1 MPPFAN
7 ELDTISREVQQQ
19 QQEDLE
25 HADGV
30 VLEREFPQ
38 YTFFFKINEPHK
50 EEVAHCEQMVEVL
63 QTAQILH
70 DIRSESIGKLTRA
83 DISVWTPWT
92 NTVAMGSSQD
102 LPPGFEARSSGENH
116 EEEEDDEAEAEE
128 DRQQLGSLLSG
139 PVSPTSQALGRK
151 RSLCSMLES
160 DDLLRSC
167 TTSSES
173 NPAGSGGS
181 GGGELD
187 HESSDCPNK
196 FAKTEKFQSF
206 DCKIDRD
213 LLSLSLP
220 NSMYSE
226 SSSSSRGSDGQQPGV
241 DPSFRSSKCHDH
253 HLLSLVN
260 DGSDRL
266 EVDDR
271 RNYRPAAPSSSTE
284 PSPPDEDATHHRALS
299 TMDDAAGDRSIQSF
313 PEAAAV
319 RLTLSS
325 SPSPSPSPCLSP
337 GRHELKNSIRGPL
350 HPLGGLDASRLNE
363 HSLLM
368 LDSDT
373 GLEAHGLQLVNLLLK
388 CADATAKDNTELA
401 AGILG
406 ELYQGASLYGDSMQR
421 VAAYFAE
428 GLAARIVSK
437 DSAIYSSLMLQPSTE
452 DYLSAFTTLYKVAPY
467 FQFAHFTANQA
478 ILEAVEGQ
486 SAVHVIDLDI
496 MQGFQWPS
504 LIQALAS
511 RPGGP
516 PHLRI
521 TGVGKHGDIL
531 HETGRRLASFA
542 ESFDVSFEFQCLVE
556 EKLECLTPDAFAPRA
571 GEATAVNSI
580 LQLHRLLNPTSGEK
594 LHAFVR
600 TLCRELHPYV
610 VTIVEQEANHN
621 SATFL
626 GRFMEAL
633 HYYAAV
639 FDSLDASLPQQN
651 EERVKIE
658 QLFYAQQIKN
668 IVACEGD
675 ERVERHETVDLWR
688 KKMEMAGFYQIPLS
702 SYAISQARLLL
713 QFCPCEGYR
722 LHERTEGSVSLGWQ
736 ERQLLTASAWSC

>member
-7 ELDTISREVQQQ
+7 ELDAISRDVQHQQHQQ

-30 VLEREFPQ
+30 VLEREFPK
-38 YTFFFKINEPHK
+38 YTIFFKINEPHK

-70 DIRSESIGKLTRA
+70 GIRSESIGKLTRA
-83 DISVWTPWT
+83 DISVWNPWSSA
-92 NTVAMGSSQD
+92 VAMGSSQD
-102 LPPGFEARSSGENH
+102 LLPGFEARSSEENH
-116 EEEEDDEAEAEE
+116 GAEDEDDEDDDEAQAQAQAQG

-139 PVSPTSQALGRK
+139 PLSPAAQAPGRK

-160 DDLLRSC
+160 DDWLRSC

-173 NPAGSGGS
+173 DPAASGGS
-181 GGGELD
+181 GGGGEELD
-187 HESSDCPNK
+187 HESSDGPNK
-196 FAKTEKFQSF
+196 LAKTDQFQSF
-206 DCKIDRD
+206 DRKIDRD

-220 NSMYSE
+220 NSTTLSE
-226 SSSSSRGSDGQQPGV
+226 SSTTSSSRGSDAQQQAQAPLDDLD
-241 DPSFRSSKCHDH
+241 DPAFRSAP
-253 HLLSLVN
+253 LLSLVT
-260 DGSDRL
+260 DGSSCPDRL
-266 EVDDR
+266 APAQA
-271 RNYRPAAPSSSTE
+271 RPAG
-284 PSPPDEDATHHRALS
+284 
-299 TMDDAAGDRSIQSF
+299 AGGTSIRSF
-313 PEAAAV
+313 ADAAAV

-325 SPSPSPSPCLSP
+325 SPSPSLSLSGGP
-337 GRHELKNSIRGPL
+337 RHEGKNGTRGPL

-388 CADATAKDNTELA
+388 CADAAAKDNAELA

-428 GLAARIVSK
+428 GLAARIVSR
-437 DSAIYSSLMLQPSTE
+437 DSAMYSSLMLRPSTG

-478 ILEAVEGQ
+478 ILEAVEGR
-486 SAVHVIDLDI
+486 SAVHVVDLDI

-542 ESFDVSFEFQCLVE
+542 QSFDVSFEFQCLVA
-556 EKLECLTPDAFAPRA
+556 EKLECLAPEAFAPRA

-600 TLCRELHPYV
+600 SLCRDLHPCV
-610 VTIVEQEANHN
+610 LTIVEQEANHN

-658 QLFYAQQIKN
+658 QLFFAQQIKN

-675 ERVERHETVDLWR
+675 ERVERHEPVDLWR

-722 LHERTEGSVSLGWQ
+722 LHERSEGSVSLGWQ